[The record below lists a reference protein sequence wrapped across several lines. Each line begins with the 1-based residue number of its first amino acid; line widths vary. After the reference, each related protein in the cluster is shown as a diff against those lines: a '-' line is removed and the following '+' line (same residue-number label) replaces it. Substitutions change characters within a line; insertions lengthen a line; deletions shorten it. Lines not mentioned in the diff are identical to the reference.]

1 MLSSLTPEIPKDRE
15 LCRLVLPDPIIPFP
29 YSWRRIIFLGN
40 LRPDMN
46 PLILSIGGTEDF
58 LRGSVLDI
66 VLCNFSF
73 LKVYCQHSDLS
84 LLSTPGGS

>member
-1 MLSSLTPEIPKDRE
+1 
-15 LCRLVLPDPIIPFP
+15 
-29 YSWRRIIFLGN
+29 
-40 LRPDMN
+40 MN